1 MGRRSA
7 EGRGSREFTNTD
19 EAFKVLTD
27 NGIDESLLY
36 SRVPATLAQT
46 EKIVGK
52 KVFETLLSKYVIKNP
67 GKPTLA
73 PESDKREAISNVVSA
88 KDIFK
93 PVGGN

>member
-1 MGRRSA
+1 M
-7 EGRGSREFTNTD
+7 
-19 EAFKVLTD
+19 
-27 NGIDESLLY
+27 
-36 SRVPATLAQT
+36 Q
-46 EKIVGK
+46 